1 MLIWEWVL
9 AATFDEEHCMNITA
23 KIVPDSQRMDAADKH
38 FGIRYPL
45 VVEPMIYQ
53 FATQLAP
60 AYIGGYWNFYRLSN
74 GGFFVAPNLAES
86 FEVIADKGYEGKM
99 SAEALG
105 ITACLYAYSN
115 LSFGEGE
122 FGETCAGHYERL
134 YQFAI
139 QHPEA
144 AAIRAAID

>member
-1 MLIWEWVL
+1 MQSKSQR
-9 AATFDEEHCMNITA
+9 ITA
-23 KIVPDSQRMDAADKH
+23 KIVPESQRMSVADKN

-45 VVEPMIYQ
+45 VVEPMVYQ
-53 FATQLAP
+53 FATQLAS
-60 AYIGGYWNFYRLSN
+60 AYTGGYWEFYSLSN
-74 GGFFVAPNLAES
+74 GGFLMTPKLD
-86 FEVIADKGYEGKM
+86 EVFHITADNGYEGTM

-105 ITACLYAYSN
+105 ITACLYTYSN
-115 LSFGEGE
+115 LSFGEGK
-122 FGETCAGHYERL
+122 FGETCADHYERL

>member
-1 MLIWEWVL
+1 
-9 AATFDEEHCMNITA
+9 MNITA
-23 KIVPDSQRMDAADKH
+23 KIVPESQRMDTADKH

-45 VVEPMIYQ
+45 VVEPMVYQ

-60 AYIGGYWNFYRLSN
+60 AYSGGYWNFYKLSN
-74 GGFFVAPNLAES
+74 GGFFMAPKQDRL
-86 FEVIADKGYEGKM
+86 FKVTADNGSEGTM

-105 ITACLYAYSN
+105 ITGCLYAYSN
-115 LSFGEGE
+115 LSFTEGT
-122 FGETCAGHYERL
+122 FGETCAGHYEWL
-134 YQFAI
+134 YQFAM